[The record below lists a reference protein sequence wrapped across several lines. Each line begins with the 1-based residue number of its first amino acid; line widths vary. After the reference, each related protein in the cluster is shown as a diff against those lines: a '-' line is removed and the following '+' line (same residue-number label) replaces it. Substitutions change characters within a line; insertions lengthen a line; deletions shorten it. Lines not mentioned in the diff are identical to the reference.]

1 MAVNKEEGTRILQ
14 TILEALKHTDDGIL
28 INDWNEKII
37 YCNRSFVSGLG
48 LDPEGNYTGK
58 NLRDIVPPH
67 LHSILDEF
75 RAGMLSYGRYSK
87 KLSADVDGDRKLT
100 VHILS
105 TLIRS
110 VEPNIAVSVI
120 RDVTEIEDAR
130 AKLEV
135 RSKELALLNE
145 IYSFSNI
152 KQDLKEIL
160 ISMMDRIRQH
170 YEGITFAIYKM
181 NEDGLTADLISS
193 YGIGEKYIEIIKT
206 IYTTSPIQQAIL
218 SKDRVIILD
227 DELSEEMRKRSWIR
241 DELGIAKTL
250 AFNFRL
256 RGNVVFFA
264 YVGLPNDRLIGKDTI
279 RFLNLARDQLNSL
292 LERIYLLDELSK
304 REAELKG
311 LAAKL
316 FTSVENERRE
326 IAMALHDETEQYIAA
341 SNMELDL
348 LESRLPGECSVEVRE
363 LIESIRSK
371 LNHISASAKKISSAL
386 RPAMLEDLGLTAAIQ
401 WFVDQF
407 VSNNGIEVDF
417 EVVGFDERLPEKVEL
432 CIYRVAQEALT
443 NIIKHAEASRIS
455 IKLTKGYPDVILI
468 IEDNGKGFDTSAEL
482 GLRDK
487 LGLAGMRERVSSIGG
502 TLSIR
507 SSPGKGT
514 RIRATFPVGDENE

>member
-1 MAVNKEEGTRILQ
+1 MAVDKDYGSKILQ

-28 INDWNEKII
+28 INDWNEEIL
-37 YCNRSFVSGLG
+37 YCNRSFITGLG
-48 LDPEGNYTGK
+48 LDPEGDYTGK
-58 NLRDIVPPH
+58 NLREIIPSN
-67 LHSILDEF
+67 LHPILDEF
-75 RAGMLSYGRYSK
+75 RNGMLDGGRYSK
-87 KLSADVDGDRKLT
+87 KLSADVDGDKKLT

-110 VEPNIAVSVI
+110 VEPNIVVSVI
-120 RDVTEIEDAR
+120 RDVTELEDAR

-135 RSKELALLNE
+135 RSKELVLLNE

-152 KQDLKEIL
+152 EQDLKEIL
-160 ISMMDRIRQH
+160 ISIMDRIRQH
-170 YEGITFAIYKM
+170 YDGITFAIYRM
-181 NEDGLTADLISS
+181 NEDGLTADLISF
-193 YGIGEKYIEIIKT
+193 YGIDKKYVEMIRT
-206 IYTTSPIQQAIL
+206 IDVASPIQQAIL
-218 SKDRVIILD
+218 SMDRVIILD
-227 DELSEEMRKRSWIR
+227 DEMSEEMEKRRWIR
-241 DELGIAKTL
+241 NELGIAKTL

-264 YVGLPNDRLIGKDTI
+264 FVGLPEDRAIGKDTI
-279 RFLNLARDQLNSL
+279 RFLNLARDQLNGL

-348 LESRLPGECSVEVRE
+348 LESKLRRKCSVEVKE

-401 WFVDQF
+401 WFLDQF
-407 VSNNGIEVDF
+407 VSSNGIEVDF

-443 NIIKHAEASRIS
+443 NIIKHAAIICQVRLEPACSVIIPKRIS
-455 IKLTKGYPDVILI
+455 L
-468 IEDNGKGFDTSAEL
+468 F
-482 GLRDK
+482 
-487 LGLAGMRERVSSIGG
+487 
-502 TLSIR
+502 
-507 SSPGKGT
+507 
-514 RIRATFPVGDENE
+514 